1 MLDIQTDGV
10 HRIRAVV
17 KNTDGL
23 TYIYKTAYNS
33 KISLDSQQDTLAP
46 IISAIRMNLDDTFIL
61 AKDKLNIITE
71 GMSDYIYLCIMA
83 KILGINTEW
92 YIILLSV
99 GASNCIDIC
108 SILYGWDCRYLAVFE
123 YDSMGVKTGGEYLRK
138 DMMFEY
144 KSQSCYFADVT

>member
-83 KILGINTEW
+83 KILGINTE
-92 YIILLSV
+92 
-99 GASNCIDIC
+99 
-108 SILYGWDCRYLAVFE
+108 
-123 YDSMGVKTGGEYLRK
+123 
-138 DMMFEY
+138 
-144 KSQSCYFADVT
+144 